1 MDYML
6 DKIKLLENKD
16 NIINTAEEIVKS
28 IKNNNNLND
37 SERIMTMELAMAELN
52 YDLYNFK
59 KYKKDGN
66 KWST

>member
-66 KWST
+66 K